1 MIDYMGKSMKGK
13 IIVIEGTDCSGK
25 ETQSKL
31 LVQKLNENNIDTRV
45 FSFPCYNTATGKIVA
60 GPVLGK
66 KDVSASFFEEGQP
79 NVDSKITS
87 LYYAADRKYNIN
99 EIKKLLDNGTN
110 VVLDRYVY
118 SNMAFQGAK
127 FKTEKEKLDF
137 FEWVEKLEFELL
149 ELPRGDINIF
159 LHMDVDSTIKLLS
172 KREEEADDNERNQ
185 DYLRNCEQT
194 YFLLANKY
202 NFKTI
207 ECTKNEQIKSIE
219 EINDELLSFVL
230 EKLQN
235 N

>member
-1 MIDYMGKSMKGK
+1 MKGK

-45 FSFPCYNTATGKIVA
+45 VSFPCYNAATGKIIA

-66 KDVSASFFEEGQP
+66 QEVSKSFFEEGQP
-79 NVDSKITS
+79 NVDPKITS
-87 LYYAADRKYNIN
+87 LYYAADRKYNIK
-99 EIKKLLDNGTN
+99 EINKLLDSGIN

-149 ELPRGDINIF
+149 DLPRGDINIF
-159 LHMDVDSTIKLLS
+159 LHMNIDSTIKLLS

-185 DYLRNCEQT
+185 DYLRSCEQT
-194 YFLLANKY
+194 YFLLADKY

-207 ECTKNEQIKSIE
+207 ECTENDKIRTIE
-219 EINDELLSFVL
+219 DINDELYLFVL
-230 EKLQN
+230 KEINKQ
-235 N
+235 